1 MRRNIFSNRGR
12 VFPLL
17 LLLLALAA
25 CSRKQADSGNSGT
38 QVNAE
43 AAKIAPSFKSG
54 KFQDSKGHVLPYRFF
69 DPTGQGKE
77 AKYPLVLYL
86 HGEQG
91 FGTDNKSQIT
101 ATECAAIWVEP
112 DHLAKNP
119 TYVLAPQA
127 PPGSDWSKNPVYT
140 DVLSLLNQF
149 VKNHANVDPNR
160 IYIVGFSAGAT
171 GVWNMVLKN
180 PDLFA
185 AAMPISGNANKFLG
199 DTKAF
204 AAIKNLPILVINSYD
219 DPISPVSNAE
229 NAIAALHAVGSRSV
243 KPNIWGIGAVHP
255 PHAAWRPAFH
265 HFEVIYN
272 WMFQQSLTRT
282 EHGKIDPTTL
292 FTTYN
297 LGDGVKEVWDYQLHT
312 SYTLE
317 GPKKAVIIDVA
328 ESNGSIYKFIRDS
341 VLVNKNVPLD
351 ILVTHDHM
359 DHIGGLTSFVGA
371 SQLKAVY
378 VHKEDS
384 GPVKRLMGPDSG
396 KVKFLKDGDTI
407 SFNGKNIKVI
417 GVPGHTLGSLV
428 YWYGNDLFTGDA
440 VGSGDLW
447 MGFSP
452 MSIQSYIPSVEHLLD
467 KIGDRKPRVLAGHTG
482 EYRSPMTV
490 NYIHQILACAQ
501 GLVNGS
507 IKGVPY
513 RRTVGGRSSLG
524 YDATFGRANIVYNL
538 NNVHLIKGALSSLT
552 ISSGSL
558 TPRFAPY
565 TAYYS
570 AQVAP
575 DVGTVQ
581 ITPTVLTD
589 QIRPVTLTNKYKSM
603 SINGHPVVSGVAY
616 KASLKKREN
625 LFSIAVTASDGTVK
639 KYTLTITRGDNSEIH

>member
-1 MRRNIFSNRGR
+1 MTRNVLSIRGLL
-12 VFPLL
+12 FPFLFLL
-17 LLLLALAA
+17 LSCFA
-25 CSRKQADSGNSGT
+25 CSRKPANSGKD
-38 QVNAE
+38 VNAE

-54 KFQDSKGHVLPYRFF
+54 KFQDSKGNVLPYRYF

-86 HGEQG
+86 HGEKG
-91 FGTDNKSQIT
+91 FGTDNTSQIT

-127 PPGSDWSKNPVYT
+127 PPGSDWTKDPVYT
-140 DVLSLLNQF
+140 DVLNLLDQF
-149 VKNHANVDPNR
+149 IKNHANVDPNR

-171 GVWNMVLKN
+171 GLWNMVLKN

-204 AAIKNLPILVINSYD
+204 VAIKNLPVLVIHSYD
-219 DPISPVSNAE
+219 DPISPISNAK
-229 NAIAALHAVGSRSV
+229 NAIAALRQAGNRTVNYATSLWAMGS
-243 KPNIWGIGAVHP
+243 VHP

-265 HFEVIYN
+265 HYEVIYN

-282 EHGKIDPTTL
+282 EHGKVDPSTLYTTHD
-292 FTTYN
+292 
-297 LGDGVKEVWDYQLHT
+297 LGGGVKVVWDLALDT
-312 SYTLE
+312 SYLLE
-317 GPKKAVIIDVA
+317 GPKKAVMIDA
-328 ESNGSIYKFIRDS
+328 TMGNGSIYKFIRDS
-341 VLVNKNVPLD
+341 VLVNKNIPIEVL
-351 ILVTHDHM
+351 ITHKHI
-359 DHIGGLTSFVGA
+359 DHILGLRSFIGA

-378 VHKEDS
+378 VSKEDS
-384 GPVKRLMGPDSG
+384 GPVKNMLGPDSG
-396 KVKFLKDGDTI
+396 KVKLLKDGDTLP
-407 SFNGKNIKVI
+407 FNGKKIKVI

-447 MGFSP
+447 MSFSP
-452 MSIQSYIPSVEHLLD
+452 MSIQNYIPSVEHLLD
-467 KIGDRKPRVLAGHTG
+467 KIGDRKPRVLGGHIG

-507 IKGVPY
+507 IKGGPY
-513 RRTVGGRSSLG
+513 RRTIGGRSFLG
-524 YDATFGRANIVYNL
+524 YSATVGRATIVYNL
-538 NNVHLIKGALSSLT
+538 NNVHTIKGALSSLT

-565 TAYYS
+565 TSYYS

-575 DVGTVQ
+575 DVATVQ

-589 QIRPVTLTNKYKSM
+589 QIKPAGLAKKYKGM
-603 SINGHPVVSGVAY
+603 SINGHPVVSGAAY
-616 KASLKKREN
+616 KTSLKRGAN

-639 KYTLTITRGDNSEIH
+639 KYTLTITRADNSEIR